1 MSFVYF
7 EVIEVKRY
15 MKNIKGKPT
24 GEEAIEYEIKKPVI
38 VKIK

>member
-1 MSFVYF
+1 MSFIYF

-24 GEEAIEYEIKKPVI
+24 VNKLL
-38 VKIK
+38 